1 MQPARSIRVAVVG
14 VAASIALGVLA
25 LTAVAQ
31 QAERAELSE
40 ARERIA
46 AIEARLDEATGA
58 EQSAEAA
65 LRRAD
70 EALAEV
76 EAIVNEVA
84 LDVERQ
90 RAEVADARQRVAD
103 VQAESAELEEAFE
116 ARIARLYKQGPE
128 LSFELLL
135 SSAGADEAIART
147 TLLERVTEGD
157 TIDLERLAA
166 ASRAVTVEQ
175 QRLANEQGELED
187 RLAEQ
192 ELVRAEADEVRESR
206 AGQLS
211 EARATVGELTERQDE
226 LEGEE
231 ARLEALIQRLDRE
244 AEERAAEQRAADQR
258 AAQQAA
264 RSAPSSRPSA
274 PSSAPSPA
282 PSTPRASGGYAWP
295 MCGPVTSEY
304 GPRWGRVHRGL
315 DLGGGVGTPIRAA
328 KAGQVVFAGRQG
340 GYGNLI
346 LINHGDGVTTAYA
359 HLSRF
364 SVGSGSSVGQ
374 GQTIGAVGMT
384 GNTTGPHLHFET
396 RVNGRAVNPRQY
408 LSGSPC

>member
-1 MQPARSIRVAVVG
+1 MQPTRQIRAVAVG
-14 VAASIALGVLA
+14 VAVSLA
-25 LTAVAQ
+25 IGLFAVTAGAQ
-31 QAERAELSE
+31 QTERAELSA

-46 AIEARLDEATGA
+46 AIEARLDAATDA
-58 EQSAEAA
+58 EQSAEDA
-65 LRRAD
+65 LRQAD
-70 EALAEV
+70 AALAEV

-90 RAEVADARQRVAD
+90 RAEVADARQRLAAVE
-103 VQAESAELEEAFE
+103 AESAELEEAFE
-116 ARIARLYKQGPE
+116 ARIARLYMQGPE

-135 SSAGADEAIART
+135 SSSGADEAIART

-175 QRLANEQGELED
+175 QRLADEQRELED
-187 RLAEQ
+187 RLADQ
-192 ELVRAEADEVRESR
+192 ELVRAEADQLRESR

-211 EARATVGELTERQDE
+211 EAQATVGELTQQQDE

-231 ARLEALIQRLDRE
+231 ARLEALIQRLERE
-244 AEERAAEQRAADQR
+244 AQERAAEQRAEEQR
-258 AAQQAA
+258 AAQQTA
-264 RSAPSSRPSA
+264 PSA
-274 PSSAPSPA
+274 PSSSQSAPSSDPSPA
-282 PSTPRASGGYAWP
+282 PSAPRASGGYAWP

-364 SVGSGSSVGQ
+364 SVSSGSSVGQ

>member
-1 MQPARSIRVAVVG
+1 MHPARQTRIAVVG
-14 VAASIALGVLA
+14 VGILIVLGVLA
-25 LTAVAQ
+25 VTAGAQ
-31 QAERAELSE
+31 QAERAQLSE

-46 AIEARLDEATGA
+46 AIEARLDEATQQ
-58 EQSAEAA
+58 EQSAEDE
-65 LRRAD
+65 LRQAE
-70 EALAEV
+70 EALTEV
-76 EAIVNEVA
+76 EAILNEVA

-90 RAEVADARQRVAD
+90 RGAVADAQRRVAS
-103 VQAESAELEEAFE
+103 VEAEASELEEAFE
-116 ARIARLYKQGPE
+116 ARIARLYMQGPE

-135 SSAGADEAIART
+135 SSSGADEAIART

-166 ASRAVTVEQ
+166 ASRAVTIEQ
-175 QRLANEQGELED
+175 QRLADEQRELED

-192 ELVRAEADEVRESR
+192 EEVRAEADALRRSR

-211 EARATVGELTERQDE
+211 EARQTVGELTDRQDE
-226 LEGEE
+226 LENEE
-231 ARLEALIQRLDRE
+231 ARLEALIQRLEREAQERE
-244 AEERAAEQRAADQR
+244 AEQRRAAERR

-264 RSAPSSRPSA
+264 ASAPSAS
-274 PSSAPSPA
+274 PSPA
-282 PSTPRASGGYAWP
+282 PAPAPTPRASGGGYAWP

-315 DLGGGVGTPIRAA
+315 DLGGPIGTPIRAA

-340 GYGNLI
+340 GYGNLV

-364 SVGSGSSVGQ
+364 AVSSGSSVGQ

>member
-103 VQAESAELEEAFE
+103 VQAASAELEEAFE

-175 QRLANEQGELED
+175 QRLADEQGELED
-187 RLAEQ
+187 RLVEQ

-264 RSAPSSRPSA
+264 RSAPSST
-274 PSSAPSPA
+274 PSPA

>member
-1 MQPARSIRVAVVG
+1 MHPIRQIRVAVIG
-14 VAASIALGVLA
+14 VAILIALGALA
-25 LTAVAQ
+25 VTAGAQ
-31 QAERAELSE
+31 QAERAQLSE

-46 AIEARLDEATGA
+46 AIEARLDDASEV
-58 EQSAEAA
+58 ERSAEEA
-65 LRRAD
+65 LRDA
-70 EALAEV
+70 EVALAEV

-90 RAEVADARQRVAD
+90 RAAVADAQQRVAT
-103 VQAESAELEEAFE
+103 VEAEAVELEEAFE
-116 ARIARLYKQGPE
+116 GRIARLYKQGPE

-135 SSAGADEAIART
+135 SSSGADEAIART

-157 TIDLERLAA
+157 TVDLERLAA
-166 ASRAVTVEQ
+166 ATRAVTFERE
-175 QRLANEQGELED
+175 RLADEQAELED

-192 ELVRAEADEVRESR
+192 ELVRAEADELRSSR

-211 EARATVGELTERQDE
+211 EARQAVGELEAQQDE

-231 ARLEALIQRLDRE
+231 ARLEALIRRLERE
-244 AEERAAEQRAADQR
+244 AEERAARERAAEQRR
-258 AAQQAA
+258 AQQAA
-264 RSAPSSRPSA
+264 ARPAPSRSAPA
-274 PSSAPSPA
+274 PA
-282 PSTPRASGGYAWP
+282 PRASSGGYAWP

-328 KAGQVVFAGRQG
+328 KAGSVVFAGRQG
-340 GYGNLI
+340 GYGNLV

-364 SVGSGSSVGQ
+364 AVSSGSSVGQ